1 MKKKKQKQTDL
12 SIENKRSLSFTRSC
26 LNVLL
31 LMATF
36 DQIFKVISVVL
47 SFFEYI
53 VLFGKK

>member
-1 MKKKKQKQTDL
+1 MEKINKQTDL

-36 DQIFKVISVVL
+36 DQIFKVITVVL